1 MVNCCNANDSENPK
15 YFLKSRHRGPP
26 LPPPQI
32 PTWTVSPWEFD
43 NPVYCEYVMVYI
55 IQFVISTQVQFHLKV
70 WNFSL
75 LHLMGDY
82 AETTTYHNAIKPN
95 QKKTSIQ
102 CWTPPKH
109 PNGMWPTQ
117 LPAQCGYWGKAE
129 GACCWPVTSRL
140 TGEALYAF
148 MAV

>member
-1 MVNCCNANDSENPK
+1 
-15 YFLKSRHRGPP
+15 
-26 LPPPQI
+26 
-32 PTWTVSPWEFD
+32 
-43 NPVYCEYVMVYI
+43 MVYI

-102 CWTPPKH
+102 C
-109 PNGMWPTQ
+109 
-117 LPAQCGYWGKAE
+117 
-129 GACCWPVTSRL
+129 
-140 TGEALYAF
+140 
-148 MAV
+148 